1 MKKISIITFAIIL
14 NSLFTYSQSFKED
27 VTAFDKSYSLEQEGN
42 YSKAISLL
50 KQSYIENSY
59 EYNLR
64 LGWLDYLAG
73 QYTES
78 SSYYNKAI
86 EIKPMSIEARFG
98 LIYPLLALGNISLT
112 EKTYHDILKISPLET
127 KANYRLA
134 LMYYQQEKFKEADK
148 YLRTII
154 NLFPFD
160 YDTMILMAWNSYQM
174 GKKSDA
180 KVLFQKV
187 MLNRPNDKSALEG
200 LKLVN

>member
-1 MKKISIITFAIIL
+1 MKKISIITLALIL

-27 VTAFDKSYSLEQEGN
+27 VTAFDKSYTLEQEGN

-50 KQSYIENSY
+50 KQSYTESSY

-134 LMYYQQEKFKEADK
+134 LMYYQQEKFKESDK

-174 GKKSDA
+174 GKKSEA

>member
-127 KANYRLA
+127 KANYRFA
-134 LMYYQQEKFKEADK
+134 LMYYQQEKFPEADK

-174 GKKSDA
+174 GKKSEA

>member
-174 GKKSDA
+174 GKKSEA